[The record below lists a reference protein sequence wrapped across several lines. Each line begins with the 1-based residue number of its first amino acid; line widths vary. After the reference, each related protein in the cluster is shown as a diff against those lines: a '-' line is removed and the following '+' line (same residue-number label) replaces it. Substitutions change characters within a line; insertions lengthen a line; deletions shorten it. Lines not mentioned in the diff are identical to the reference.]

1 MIHMPTVAFFFIV
14 VMAVFPVT
22 AGSRLFYPHLSLPG
36 ADADG
41 LQCEQVAGGRQILYG
56 TSRGL
61 ERSG

>member
-1 MIHMPTVAFFFIV
+1 MIHMPTVAFFFFIV

-22 AGSRLFYPHLSLPG
+22 AGSRLFYLPG

-41 LQCEQVAGGRQILYG
+41 LQCEQVAGGRKILYV